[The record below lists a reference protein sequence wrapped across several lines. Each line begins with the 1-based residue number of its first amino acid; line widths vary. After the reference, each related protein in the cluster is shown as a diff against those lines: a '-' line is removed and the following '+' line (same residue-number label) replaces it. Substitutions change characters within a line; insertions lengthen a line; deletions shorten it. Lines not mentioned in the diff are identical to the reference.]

1 MKSDKHKLSV
11 RSVTD
16 TTRARLVALKCYT
29 RLTYGALLD
38 DAVAALWDDYL
49 HDGHDLPTIDG

>member
-11 RSVTD
+11 RSVSD
-16 TTRARLVALKCYT
+16 STRARLVALKGYT

-38 DAVAALWDDYL
+38 DAVTALWDDNV
-49 HDGHDLPTIDG
+49 DDDHDLPIIDD